1 MLFQIF
7 ENTALKH
14 GKVNLT
20 WDETD
25 PNRLA
30 AMRKAFEADSGDEE
44 DEDVKAYL
52 ANSSDE
58 DDEVGLAPFGEEEEL
73 GETFFSSYLFNTW
86 MNAIQLYSF
95 KYVLDSNYHPETRL
109 NISFFF

>member
-1 MLFQIF
+1 MKNLFTKEYYKTQWFSFQIF

-25 PNRLA
+25 PNRVA

-52 ANSSDE
+52 ANSSDD

-73 GETFFSSYLFNTW
+73 GKTLF
-86 MNAIQLYSF
+86 LHF
-95 KYVLDSNYHPETRL
+95 LK
-109 NISFFF
+109 FCC

>member
-1 MLFQIF
+1 MKQ
-7 ENTALKH
+7 

-30 AMRKAFEADSGDEE
+30 AMRKAFDD
-44 DEDVKAYL
+44 DDNDDVRAYL

-58 DDEVGLAPFGEEEEL
+58 DDEQQDLPVFGSEQEEDI
-73 GETFFSSYLFNTW
+73 GKKIVETFFSCNVNSLFRYITTW
-86 MNAIQLYSF
+86 GKKQ
-95 KYVLDSNYHPETRL
+95 K
-109 NISFFF
+109 

>member
-1 MLFQIF
+1 MCFFQIF

-58 DDEVGLAPFGEEEEL
+58 DDEVGLAPFGEDEEL
-73 GETFFSSYLFNTW
+73 GKNCFLPFL
-86 MNAIQLYSF
+86 IL
-95 KYVLDSNYHPETRL
+95 
-109 NISFFF
+109 

>member
-1 MLFQIF
+1 MCFFQIF

-58 DDEVGLAPFGEEEEL
+58 DDEVGLAPFGEDEEL
-73 GETFFSSYLFNTW
+73 GKNFFLPFLILWW
-86 MNAIQLYSF
+86 MLVVIVSL
-95 KYVLDSNYHPETRL
+95 KL
-109 NISFFF
+109 